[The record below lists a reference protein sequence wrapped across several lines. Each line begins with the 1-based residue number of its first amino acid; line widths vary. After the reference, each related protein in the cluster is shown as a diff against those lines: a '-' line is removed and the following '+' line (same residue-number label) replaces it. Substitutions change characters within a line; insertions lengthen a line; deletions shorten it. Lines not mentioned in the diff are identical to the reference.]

1 MIKYKKGFFALLI
14 VLAFISSLIILSGRI
29 REEKINRTVNFSM
42 DYNSL
47 VDLCREEGISTDDA
61 LKVMKESGITS
72 IAFQEITLDRLHGQG
87 ELQWM
92 TGSQL
97 EGLLNLTRSPD
108 EMGDFKI
115 NSSGIY
121 VLNCSPQIRK
131 TILDNARLLVGKDM
145 VKEINIPSISSQ
157 SSENPG
163 DSVPAL
169 EIRGNAKEIP
179 FMGLGVDRFEI
190 NKVNRM
196 GFKVVLRPENHKNL
210 SKKEIR
216 SYLEELGKIPSTTC
230 IIFGGTNEALGYP
243 LNLDATVKGL
253 KASGLSFGDIE
264 APNIRAKQKGATY
277 IAQRMIDRVVR
288 VQSISPLYLAKMK
301 PENAID
307 IFRLGVRERNI
318 RLLYLRPYPTG
329 IDGKSVLETN
339 AIYFTN
345 LKKEI
350 EKYGFKTG
358 KASRFPDRKP
368 SMLLVIFISLGTAGL
383 FLLFLE
389 QFYHDRGYVAA
400 VVLIIAVLFP
410 AVLIATG
417 KLHWAQKLIGLT
429 LGVLFPVYAISAF
442 FEEMEFIQTENKLS
456 KVLAYSLSMFLKI
469 SLITIL
475 GGLMLGA
482 LFSSTQFMLSV
493 DVVRGVKVLLFLPP
507 ILCVLIYYI
516 RGSNRRQTFTALMK
530 TPLYIWQVVV
540 LGILGA
546 LGLVYMMRS
555 GNVNSTM
562 ASSSERQL
570 RVMMEELMWVRPR
583 FKDFMIGHPA
593 LILVWARSYM
603 HNYAGMGILVI
614 FAAVGQADIMDTFAH
629 VHTPLFISLVRIVNG
644 MILGAVI
651 GTLAVVAY
659 WFARKMA
666 K

>member
-1 MIKYKKGFFALLI
+1 MIKYKKGFFALFI

-29 REEKINRTVNFSM
+29 REEKKNRTVNFSM
-42 DYNSL
+42 DYNSI
-47 VDLCREEGISTDDA
+47 VDLCQEEGISVDDA

-72 IAFQEITLDRLHGQG
+72 IAFQEITLDRLQDQG
-87 ELQWM
+87 KLQWM

-97 EGLLNLTRSPD
+97 EGLLSLTRSPD
-108 EMGDFKI
+108 KMGDFRI
-115 NSSGIY
+115 NRSGIY
-121 VLNCSPQIRK
+121 VINCVPQIRK
-131 TILDNARLLVGKDM
+131 TILDNAGLLVGTDS
-145 VKEINIPSISSQ
+145 VKEINIPSVSSQ
-157 SSENPG
+157 TSDNPG
-163 DSVPAL
+163 DSIPTL
-169 EIRGNAKEIP
+169 EIKGNAREIP
-179 FMGLGVDRFEI
+179 FRGLGFDLFEI
-190 NKVNRM
+190 KKVNRM
-196 GFKVVLRPENHKNL
+196 GVKVILRPENHENL
-210 SKKEIR
+210 SKKEIS
-216 SYLEELGKIPSTTC
+216 SYLKELGKVPGATC
-230 IIFGGTNEALGYP
+230 IIFGGANEALGYP
-243 LNLDATVKGL
+243 LKLDATVKGL
-253 KASGLSFGDIE
+253 KSSGLSFGDIE
-264 APNIRAKQKGATY
+264 APNVRAKQKGATY
-277 IAQRMIDRVVR
+277 VAQRMIDRVVR
-288 VQSISPLYLAKMK
+288 VQSISPQYLAKMK

-318 RLLYLRPYPTG
+318 RVLYLRPYPIG
-329 IDGKSVLETN
+329 LEEKSVLETN
-339 AIYFTN
+339 AKYFTN
-345 LKKEI
+345 LKKDI
-350 EKYGFKTG
+350 EKYSFKTG

-368 SMLLVIFISLGTAGL
+368 SMILVIFISLGTAGL
-383 FLLFLE
+383 FLLFLD

-400 VVLIIAVLFP
+400 VVLIIAILFP
-410 AVLIATG
+410 AVLIAAG

-429 LGVLFPVYAISAF
+429 LGVLFPVYAVSAF
-442 FEEMEFIQTENKLS
+442 FEEMEYIQTEDKLL
-456 KVLAYSLSMFLKI
+456 KVLVYALSMFLKI

-493 DVVRGVKVLLFLPP
+493 DIVRGVKVLLFLPP
-507 ILCVLIYYI
+507 LLCVLIYYI
-516 RGSNRRQTFTALMK
+516 RGSDRRQTFAALMK

-540 LGILGA
+540 LGILGV

-555 GNVNSTM
+555 GNVNNAM

-593 LILVWARSYM
+593 LILTWARSYM

-629 VHTPLFISLVRIVNG
+629 VHTPLFISLVRVVNG

-659 WFARKMA
+659 WFVRKVM